1 MIAALVAAVAGVWFG
16 VKALFPDSSKPAPD
30 PHGPVIT
37 VKIPEGTDA
46 AGIGSI
52 LEDQGVVEDGGRFRN
67 YAKDQGEGADFK
79 AGSAACSVRARTTT

>member
-16 VKALFPDSSKPAPD
+16 VKALFPDSSKPAAD

-46 AGIGSI
+46 SGIGSI
-52 LEDQGVVEDGGRFRN
+52 
-67 YAKDQGEGADFK
+67 
-79 AGSAACSVRARTTT
+79 